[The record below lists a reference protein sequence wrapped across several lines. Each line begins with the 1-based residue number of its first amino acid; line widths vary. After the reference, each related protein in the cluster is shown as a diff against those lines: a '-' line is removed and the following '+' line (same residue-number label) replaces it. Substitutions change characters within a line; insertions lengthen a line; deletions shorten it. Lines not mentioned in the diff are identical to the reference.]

1 MVYMLFDNPA
11 DKKNMD
17 FLKDYETC
25 SIKQIYPE
33 HKCNSTKEMI
43 KVCRDCLKQSQ
54 NGDIII
60 CWYDFMAVLLWWIC
74 KFQRKYRKIIVLN
87 ILLKDKNTVKNRI
100 AKFLYKPVLK
110 SKQVKATVTSPNY
123 GKYLNQVL
131 KIQKKYILLH
141 DIYHE
146 NYKIECDK
154 KEIDNSVFC
163 GGRNGRDWDFLLKV
177 AKEMPDVTFNCVM
190 PKDKYEQYKQALSKN
205 INVEFD
211 ITEQEFL
218 EVMYQSKLIVTPLET
233 EAPAG
238 LIVFFQAGA
247 NRKMI
252 ITSDTVTTQEYFAE
266 ERGVLCGKSIEM
278 WKKKIY
284 YYLRHEEEAEKC
296 ARKFEQFLN
305 DNCSE
310 ENYAKIISSMI

>member
-25 SIKQIYPE
+25 SIKQVYPE
-33 HKCNSTKEMI
+33 HKCNSTKEML
-43 KVCRDCLKQSQ
+43 KVCENCLKQSET
-54 NGDIII
+54 GDIII

-74 KFQRKYRKIIVLN
+74 KFQRKYRKIVALN

-110 SKQVKATVTSPNY
+110 SKQVKATVTSLNY
-123 GKYLNQVL
+123 GKHLNQVL

-146 NYKIECDK
+146 NYKIEYQ
-154 KEIDNSVFC
+154 KEETDNSVFC
-163 GGRNGRDWDFLLKV
+163 GGRNGRNWDFLLKL
-177 AKEMPDVTFNCVM
+177 AKEMPEVTFNCVM
-190 PKDKYEQYKQALSKN
+190 PKDKYEQYKQFFSE
-205 INVEFD
+205 NVNARFD
-211 ITEQEFL
+211 ISEQEFL
-218 EVMYQSKLIVTPLET
+218 EFMCQSKLIVTPLNT

-238 LIVFFQAGA
+238 LIAFFQAGA
-247 NRKMI
+247 NGKMV

-266 ERGVLCGKSIEM
+266 GRGVLCKNSMEE
-278 WKKKIY
+278 WKKEIY
-284 YYLRHEEEAEKC
+284 YYLQHEDKAAKC
-296 ARKFEQFLN
+296 AQKFEKFLSS
-305 DNCSE
+305 NCSE
-310 ENYAKIISSMI
+310 ANYAKIINSII